1 MINFILTPVHV
12 LLTIIYP
19 KAVPLLMASRTFSR
33 LFRKRRH
40 VQDERLLENDMLLN
54 EVVSDQDAVCSLE
67 EDDISLHKSESSCTF
82 TDLDNFPAELHN
94 SSARTSQGESTVD
107 EEPMMKILIRKSSSK
122 NINSFVGIIFAL
134 LASTLLSVGALLVKL
149 ATSVPSFEFV
159 FIRLTLQAVLS
170 LPAMIF
176 FKDTFFYPWKKSKL
190 LVLRGIIGV
199 TAMSLVVYSIKH
211 MNLADARVI
220 FYTSP
225 IYTAIFGR
233 IFLKES
239 ITKFDI
245 VATLLSLIGIVLIAR
260 PTFLFGS
267 DSSGSNHV
275 WFPTLLS
282 VLAAVAN
289 ALTIILVRKVAQQ
302 VKTRVVV
309 FYFSFIGSIIGLCAA
324 IISGGMKYP
333 DCGTYDAFYIIVN
346 AFLGYIAQ
354 LFSTKALQLEK
365 ASVVAL
371 VRTVGIAIA
380 FFLQLIFLGIA
391 PTGLSIGGAILVLLC
406 NVVIFIKKYYDQK
419 KSNGESTAHL
429 RAAQEQ
435 S

>member
-1 MINFILTPVHV
+1 
-12 LLTIIYP
+12 
-19 KAVPLLMASRTFSR
+19 
-33 LFRKRRH
+33 
-40 VQDERLLENDMLLN
+40 
-54 EVVSDQDAVCSLE
+54 
-67 EDDISLHKSESSCTF
+67 
-82 TDLDNFPAELHN
+82 
-94 SSARTSQGESTVD
+94 
-107 EEPMMKILIRKSSSK
+107 
-122 NINSFVGIIFAL
+122 
-134 LASTLLSVGALLVKL
+134 
-149 ATSVPSFEFV
+149 
-159 FIRLTLQAVLS
+159 
-170 LPAMIF
+170 MIF
-176 FKDTFFYPWKKSKL
+176 FKDTFIYPWKKSKL

-333 DCGTYDAFYIIVN
+333 DCGTYDTYYIIVN

-354 LFSTKALQLEK
+354 LFATKALQLEK

-419 KSNGESTAHL
+419 KSNGKSTPHL

>member
-1 MINFILTPVHV
+1 
-12 LLTIIYP
+12 
-19 KAVPLLMASRTFSR
+19 MASRTFSR

-40 VQDERLLENDMLLN
+40 LQDERLLENDMLLN
-54 EVVSDQDAVCSLE
+54 EVFFDEDALCSP
-67 EDDISLHKSESSCTF
+67 EDDEISLRNSESSCTS
-82 TDLDNFPAELHN
+82 TDLAKFSEELHN
-94 SSARTSQGESTVD
+94 SSAWTSQGESTVD
-107 EEPMMKILIRKSSSK
+107 KEPIMRILIRKSSSK
-122 NINSFVGIIFAL
+122 NINSFVGIIFAV
-134 LASTLLSVGALLVKL
+134 LASTMFSVGALLVKL
-149 ATSVPSFEFV
+149 ATSVPSFELV

-176 FKDTFFYPWKKSKL
+176 LKDRFIYPWKKSVL

-211 MNLADARVI
+211 MDLADARVI

-267 DSSGSNHV
+267 DSAGSNQV
-275 WFPTLLS
+275 WFPTLLA
-282 VLAAVAN
+282 VFAAVAN
-289 ALTIILVRKVAQQ
+289 ALTIIVVRKISQQ
-302 VKTRVVV
+302 VEIRVVV
-309 FYFSFIGSIIGLCAA
+309 FYFSFIGSIISLCAS

-333 DCGTYDAFYIIVN
+333 DCGTHDTLYIIAG
-346 AFLGYIAQ
+346 AFIGYVAQ
-354 LFSTKALQLEK
+354 LFVTKALQLER

-371 VRTVGIAIA
+371 VRTVGIAMA

-406 NVVIFIKKYYDQK
+406 NVVIFIKRYYDQK
-419 KSNGESTAHL
+419 KSNDLSTPHPQAV
-429 RAAQEQ
+429 QEQ
-435 S
+435 